1 MSLLERLSKIFS
13 SPGIEDYSY
22 WVEVKCGRCGE
33 IIRAR
38 VDMRND
44 LSIRYDDGKKTYY
57 CRKVLLGEGDK
68 YCFQSVEVEL
78 TFDKNRNLIDRKI
91 TGGEFVEE

>member
-1 MSLLERLSKIFS
+1 MGLLKRLSNLFS

-22 WVEVKCGRCGE
+22 WLEVKCGRCGE

-44 LSIRYDDGKKTYY
+44 LSLRFDDGKKNYY
-57 CRKVLLGEGDK
+57 CRKVLMGDGEK
-68 YCFQSVEVEL
+68 HCFQTVEVEL
-78 TFDKNRNLIDRKI
+78 TFNKDRKLIDRQI
-91 TGGEFVEE
+91 SGGEFVDK